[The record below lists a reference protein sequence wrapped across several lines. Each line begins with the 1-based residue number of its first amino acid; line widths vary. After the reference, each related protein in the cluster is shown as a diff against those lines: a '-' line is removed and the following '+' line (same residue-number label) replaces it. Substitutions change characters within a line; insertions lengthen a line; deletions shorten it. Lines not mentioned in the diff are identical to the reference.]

1 MAGGLLYKIILL
13 VNLSLKSKGAFMK
26 STFMKSFWEE
36 LLKPTLTGTL
46 ACAIIFGT
54 IFLLIHVFASLQ
66 GGSPLWLW

>member
-1 MAGGLLYKIILL
+1 
-13 VNLSLKSKGAFMK
+13 MK

-66 GGSPLWLW
+66 GGSSLWLW